1 MIDRDKVWA
10 GPLNATVLGAGG
22 RDEVIGLYDTTLRDG
37 EQTVGVVLTPHE
49 KLEIAQLLDAFGVDR
64 IEVGFPRVSEDDR
77 HAIELIIGAGLR
89 AELWGFSRAV
99 PADVEAIVE
108 LGLKATVIEAPV
120 SDLKLEALG
129 VSRAKMLGR
138 IETAVA
144 AAGAAGVRVA
154 FFGVDGSRADVE
166 YLDDVYRAAIA
177 AGAAEVVVVDTL
189 GIAAPEAAGYLVARI
204 ADVVGPDVPVHFHGH
219 DDFGLATA
227 GAIAAVNAGAT
238 WLHGTINGMGER
250 AGNANLPEVAFA
262 LEAVYGYRT
271 NLKLEETV
279 RVSQRVREISGYD
292 LAPWTP
298 LIGENL
304 FRRETGAVAAQFHDP
319 PAVEPYSSLLVGA
332 ERGIVL
338 GKKSGIDSIRIK
350 GEELGLVLPED
361 AQRELLTAVKARGVE
376 KHGLVSDDEFRAL
389 AATVVAET
397 ARS

>member
-1 MIDRDKVWA
+1 MGLLAGRARGRRGDRGAGAEGDRDRGARVRSQARGPWRIA
-10 GPLNATVLGAGG
+10 GEDART
-22 RDEVIGLYDTTLRDG
+22 DRDG
-37 EQTVGVVLTPHE
+37 
-49 KLEIAQLLDAFGVDR
+49 R
-64 IEVGFPRVSEDDR
+64 RC
-77 HAIELIIGAGLR
+77 
-89 AELWGFSRAV
+89 SR
-99 PADVEAIVE
+99 
-108 LGLKATVIEAPV
+108 
-120 SDLKLEALG
+120 
-129 VSRAKMLGR
+129 
-138 IETAVA
+138 
-144 AAGAAGVRVA
+144 AAGVRVA

>member
-1 MIDRDKVWA
+1 
-10 GPLNATVLGAGG
+10 
-22 RDEVIGLYDTTLRDG
+22 
-37 EQTVGVVLTPHE
+37 
-49 KLEIAQLLDAFGVDR
+49 
-64 IEVGFPRVSEDDR
+64 
-77 HAIELIIGAGLR
+77 
-89 AELWGFSRAV
+89 
-99 PADVEAIVE
+99 
-108 LGLKATVIEAPV
+108 
-120 SDLKLEALG
+120 
-129 VSRAKMLGR
+129 
-138 IETAVA
+138 
-144 AAGAAGVRVA
+144 
-154 FFGVDGSRADVE
+154 VE